1 MTTYA
6 GSAGARSRQRVTSID
21 EAIDRIGV
29 GRFQW
34 RLLFVNG
41 LTWAA
46 DAMEVLIAGFVLP
59 GVIAAFALQQSR
71 AQQTLFLSAAFAGM
85 FVGALVWGALA
96 DRWGRRN
103 VFLVTVLLDA
113 VFGLASAFAPS
124 YELLIAFR
132 FLTGFA
138 VGGTLPV
145 DYSLL
150 AEYVPAK
157 QRGKF
162 LVYLESFWALG
173 TIAVA
178 AISWLLF
185 SRFVPE
191 EAWRWVLGASAIP
204 GLIGYWIRRGV
215 PESPR
220 YLLTQ
225 GRADEARAVL
235 EAIARENGQPVEI
248 GALEAPRGSTKVPL
262 AAIWRGVLARRTLLL
277 SIVWFSLS
285 LGYYGI
291 FTWLPRVLQTEFNFA
306 LLPVYQN
313 TLILA
318 LSQIPGYVLAAY
330 LVDRIGRR
338 QTLALYLFVSAAA
351 SFLFTLATSTSA
363 VVITS
368 NLLSFS
374 LLGAWGALYVFS
386 PELYPTEAR
395 TTGMGWVSAM
405 ARLAGIFAPTVG
417 GLLLGRSLTLALGVY
432 AGFFVLG
439 GIAALLMGT
448 ETRNQRLADVVE
460 QTAGHER
467 AGGAPGPIAPKTR

>member
-1 MTTYA
+1 MATA
-6 GSAGARSRQRVTSID
+6 AQPVQMRPSRGITNID
-21 EAIDRIGV
+21 EAIEQIGV

-34 RLLFVNG
+34 RLLLVNG

-59 GVIAAFALQQSR
+59 GVIAVFGLQNSPAR
-71 AQQTLFLSAAFAGM
+71 QTLFLSATFTGM
-85 FVGALVWGALA
+85 FIGALVWGALA
-96 DRWGRRN
+96 DRFGRRN
-103 VFLVTVLLDA
+103 VFLLTVLLDA
-113 VFGLASAFAPS
+113 VFGLASALAPS
-124 YELLIAFR
+124 YGLLVAFR

-157 QRGKF
+157 DRGRF

-178 AISWLLF
+178 AISWF
-185 SRFVPE
+185 MFARFVPA

-204 GLIGYWIRRGV
+204 GLIGYWIRRRV

-220 YLLTQ
+220 YLLIQ
-225 GRADEARAVL
+225 GHPTEARRVL
-235 EAIARENGQPVEI
+235 ETIARENGRPVEI
-248 GALEAPRGSTKVPL
+248 GELEPIQGAARVPL
-262 AAIWRGVLARRTLLL
+262 AAIWRGTLARRTFFL

-291 FTWLPRVLQTEFNFA
+291 FTWLPRFFQAQGYA
-306 LLPVYQN
+306 LLPAYQN
-313 TLILA
+313 TLLLA
-318 LSQIPGYVLAAY
+318 ISQIPGYVLAAY
-330 LVDRIGRR
+330 LIDRIGRR
-338 QTLALYLFVSAAA
+338 PTLALYLFVSAIA
-351 SFLFTLATSTSA
+351 SFLFAVATSTTA
-363 VVITS
+363 IVITS

-386 PELYPTEAR
+386 PELYPTDAR

-405 ARLAGIFAPTVG
+405 ARLASIFAPSVG
-417 GLLLGRSLTLALGVY
+417 GALLGYSLALALGVY
-432 AGFFVLG
+432 AAFFILG

-448 ETRNQRLADVVE
+448 ETRNQRLADVTPV
-460 QTAGHER
+460 
-467 AGGAPGPIAPKTR
+467 

>member
-1 MTTYA
+1 MATFVAHTPH
-6 GSAGARSRQRVTSID
+6 SRQALTNID
-21 EAIDRIGV
+21 EVIEQIGV

-34 RLLFVNG
+34 RLLLVNG

-59 GVIAAFALQQSR
+59 GVIAAFGLQNSPG
-71 AQQTLFLSAAFAGM
+71 QQTLFLSATFTGM
-85 FVGALVWGALA
+85 FIGALVWGAIA
-96 DRWGRRN
+96 DRFGRRN
-103 VFLVTVLLDA
+103 VFLLTVLLDA
-113 VFGLASAFAPS
+113 LFGFASALAPS
-124 YELLIAFR
+124 YELLVAFR

-157 QRGKF
+157 DRGRF

-178 AISWLLF
+178 AISWLVF
-185 SRFVPE
+185 SQVVPA
-191 EAWRWVLGASAIP
+191 EAWRWVLAASALP

-220 YLLTQ
+220 YLLIKGQ
-225 GRADEARAVL
+225 PQAAREVL
-235 EAIARENGQPVEI
+235 AKIARDNGVSIQI
-248 GALEAPRGSTKVPL
+248 GELEPPRGAASVPL
-262 AAIWRGVLARRTLLL
+262 AAIWKGSLARRTLLL
-277 SIVWFSLS
+277 SITWFSLS

-291 FTWLPRVLQTEFNFA
+291 FTWLPRFFQAQGYA
-306 LLPVYQN
+306 LLPAYQN
-313 TLILA
+313 TLLLA
-318 LSQIPGYVLAAY
+318 ISQIPGYILAAY
-330 LVDRIGRR
+330 LIDRIGRR
-338 QTLALYLFVSAAA
+338 PTLALYLFVSALA
-351 SFLFTLATSTSA
+351 SFLFAFASSSTT

-386 PELYPTEAR
+386 PELYPTDAR

-405 ARLAGIFAPTVG
+405 ARLASIFAPSVG
-417 GLLLGRSLTLALGVY
+417 GALLSYSLPLALGVY
-432 AGFFVLG
+432 AGFFILG

-448 ETRNQRLADVVE
+448 ETRNQRLADVTV
-460 QTAGHER
+460 QSH
-467 AGGAPGPIAPKTR
+467 I

>member
-1 MTTYA
+1 MATLVSRA
-6 GSAGARSRQRVTSID
+6 PARAVVTSID

-34 RLLFVNG
+34 RLLLVNG

-59 GVIAAFALQQSR
+59 GVITAFGIQQSPG
-71 AQQTLFLSAAFAGM
+71 QQTLFLSAAFAGM
-85 FVGALVWGALA
+85 FAGALIWGQVA
-96 DRWGRRN
+96 DRFGRRN
-103 VFLVTVLLDA
+103 VFLFTVLLDA
-113 VFGLASAFAPS
+113 VFGLLSAIAPS
-124 YELLIAFR
+124 FWLLVAFR

-145 DYSLL
+145 DYSML
-150 AEYVPAK
+150 AEFVPTK
-157 QRGKF
+157 QRGRF

-178 AISWLLF
+178 LTALVFIPNF
-185 SRFVPE
+185 APDTG
-191 EAWRWVLGASAIP
+191 WRWVLAISAIP
-204 GLIGYWIRRGV
+204 GLLGYWIRRGV

-220 YLLTQ
+220 YLLIH
-225 GRADEARAVL
+225 GREDEARAVL
-235 EAIARENGQPVEI
+235 QQIATENGQQLEL
-248 GALEAPRGSTKVPL
+248 GRLEAPVGATKTPL
-262 AAIWRGVLARRTLLL
+262 AAIWQGALLRRTVLL
-277 SIVWFSLS
+277 SITWFSLS

-291 FTWLPRVLQTEFNFA
+291 FTWLPRFFQAQGFA
-306 LLPVYQN
+306 LLPAYQN

-338 QTLALYLFVSAAA
+338 PTLALYLFASAAA
-351 SFLFTLATSTSA
+351 SFLFATATGTLSI
-363 VVITS
+363 VIFS

-374 LLGAWGALYVFS
+374 LLGAWGALYVYS
-386 PELYPTEAR
+386 PELYPTDSR

-417 GLLLGRSLTLALGVY
+417 GLLLGRSLPLALGVY
-432 AGFFVLG
+432 AAFFLIG
-439 GIAALLMGT
+439 GVAAVFMGA
-448 ETRNQRLADVVE
+448 ETRNKRLVDVA
-460 QTAGHER
+460 TA
-467 AGGAPGPIAPKTR
+467 A